1 MSAKSRSRAESS
13 RSKGSLDS
21 KDASLRA
28 KSNLLEQEE
37 EYKRLNAELE
47 AKTAALVREA
57 EAIMTEQDHFLME
70 SSPHKSPSL
79 DDLSSHDTDED
90 LPTPMKQTGFDQ
102 YSRSAVSGL
111 LDLVDNDEYEA
122 SDDAKA
128 HSARVS
134 SRSTR
139 SGASSGRRPVSA
151 KAPKRPSTG
160 SSKTS
165 KKPARKP
172 TVSAGSSRSRAAD
185 DVAIPSDFMSKL
197 TLDGAISNIEKNLD
211 GVSAR
216 DLEDDDILPGAA
228 AEMGS
233 EAQIRFLKA
242 KLRVMQEEV
251 DRLSQECH
259 SGNEE
264 RKKLNSSLKNATEEQ
279 TRLQKNNNAQQVQIE
294 KHKKLLA
301 EEKRKS
307 ESVGMQVQNL
317 RKELDGHK
325 REQKQTSVTH
335 NATEVRLNRALED
348 VERYKSQLHKDKNSN
363 KESAENDR
371 REMERLR
378 LDNKRLERLK
388 NEMNTVFKKQQKLI
402 SILKRQILHIEAAK
416 LLSFTEEE
424 FVRALDW
431 GSK

>member
-1 MSAKSRSRAESS
+1 MSSKSRSRPESS
-13 RSKGSLDS
+13 KSKVRDDS
-21 KDASLRA
+21 SRE
-28 KSNLLEQEE
+28 KSDLMEKEE

-79 DDLSSHDTDED
+79 GDLSSHETDED
-90 LPTPMKQTGFDQ
+90 TSAPMTQTGFDQ
-102 YSRSAVSGL
+102 YSQSTISGL
-111 LDLVDNDEYEA
+111 LDLVDKDEYEA
-122 SDDAKA
+122 SDDTRVN
-128 HSARVS
+128 SARVS
-134 SRSTR
+134 SRSAK
-139 SGASSGRRPVSA
+139 SSASSRRPVST
-151 KAPKRPSTG
+151 KGPKRPNTG

-165 KKPARKP
+165 KKNVRKQ
-172 TVSAGSSRSRAAD
+172 TISAGSNRTRPAD
-185 DVAIPSDFMSKL
+185 DVAVPSDFMSKL
-197 TLDGAISNIEKNLD
+197 TLDGTISNIEKNLD

-216 DLEDDDILPGAA
+216 DLDDDDILPGAA

-259 SGNEE
+259 TGNEE
-264 RKKLNSSLKNATEEQ
+264 RKKLNSALKNATEEQ
-279 TRLQKNNNAQQVQIE
+279 ARLQKNNNAQQVQIE

-301 EEKRKS
+301 EEKHKS
-307 ESVGMQVQNL
+307 ESVGLQVQNM
-317 RKELDGHK
+317 RKELDGMK
-325 REQKQTSVTH
+325 RDQKQTSVSH

-348 VERYKSQLHKDKNSN
+348 VERYKSQLQKDKNSN

-371 REMERLR
+371 REMDRLR
-378 LDNKRLERLK
+378 IDNKRLERLK

>member
-1 MSAKSRSRAESS
+1 MTSRVRSRAESNKS
-13 RSKGSLDS
+13 RSSPGSKNGS
-21 KDASLRA
+21 SRA
-28 KSNLLEQEE
+28 KSSLMDQEE
-37 EYKRLNAELE
+37 EYKKLNAELE

-79 DDLSSHDTDED
+79 DDLSSNDTDED
-90 LPTPMKQTGFDQ
+90 ITAPSTKEANIDQ
-102 YSRSAVSGL
+102 YSKSAISGL
-111 LDLVDNDEYEA
+111 LDLVDNDGYEL
-122 SDDAKA
+122 SDDVRAN
-128 HSARVS
+128 SARVS
-134 SRSTR
+134 SRSTK
-139 SGASSGRRPVSA
+139 SSSSLSSRRPASV
-151 KAPKRPSTG
+151 KIPKRPNTG
-160 SSKTS
+160 SSKSS
-165 KKPARKP
+165 KRPVKKASTGGNR
-172 TVSAGSSRSRAAD
+172 AD
-185 DVAIPSDFMSKL
+185 DVAVPSDFMSKL

-216 DLEDDDILPGAA
+216 DYEDDDILPGAA

-251 DRLSQECH
+251 DKLSHECH

-264 RKKLNSSLKNATEEQ
+264 RKKLNLALKNATEEQ

-307 ESVGMQVQNL
+307 ESVGVQVQNL
-317 RKELDGHK
+317 RKELDGLK

-348 VERYKSQLHKDKNSN
+348 VERYKSQLQKDKNSN